1 MPAPAHL
8 SRLGRRLFRFLSSVR
23 LAVILLMVLIV
34 GIAVGTICESRFDA
48 KVARAYVYEA
58 PWFDAWM
65 ILLGVNLAC
74 AAWSRYPWKRH
85 HTGFVITHAGIITLL
100 VGALVGR
107 MWGVEGTMTIFVG
120 DDPSNRLVIDTQ
132 EVRVQEGEQTTT
144 FPVGLAHQ
152 RARDGRAA
160 VPLGTTP
167 GGWKLTVTN
176 YADALLPV
184 STAQAVTE
192 NGAPALQVKLW
203 SMGQNIDEWLWPK
216 DPANSKIDLGLL
228 AVECRLGEAPAASPS
243 SAARHASAVLK
254 GRQSYSEGLKRGLA
268 RASTLGSLPSA
279 FNPVGVESSDA
290 TAWFRLAADTP
301 TAALGETVPALP
313 PGDRAVIYLSDAGK
327 LSYYLQTKKG
337 DVSQGALE
345 PGKPMA
351 TGWGNWQMEVA
362 QVMPQA
368 VPTTE
373 FKPVP
378 KSTKMAPRDRA
389 NLTNGVKVD
398 FTRGDEHDEEWL
410 ASGWEVE
417 LPGDD
422 GTAMH
427 AEFGPKIY
435 PMPVSLTLK
444 NFEVERNEG
453 LDTPAGFKSTIE
465 VRDAAGNSAVGSCSM
480 NEPMNFPDVWW
491 RRWTGL
497 TYKISQASWNP
508 DNLRQSS
515 VQILLDPGW
524 LFKWTGSLMVCLGI
538 FTMFYLRPPR
548 TAAHP

>member
-1 MPAPAHL
+1 MAKPAQP
-8 SRLGRRLFRFLSSVR
+8 SRIGKRLFRFLSSVR
-23 LAVILLMVLIV
+23 LAVILLIVLIV

-65 ILLGVNLAC
+65 ILLGVNLFC

-107 MWGVEGTMTIFVG
+107 MWGVEGTMTLFVG
-120 DDPSNRLVIDTQ
+120 DDPSNRLVIDSP
-132 EVRVQEGEQTTT
+132 EVRVNENGQTTE
-144 FPVGLAHQ
+144 FPINLAHQ
-152 RARDGRAA
+152 RARDGHS

-167 GGWKLTVTN
+167 SGWKMTVTD
-176 YADALLPV
+176 YAEVLLPV
-184 STAQAVTE
+184 SSPQAVTE
-192 NGAPALQVKLW
+192 NGTPALQVKLW

-228 AVECRLGEAPAASPS
+228 AVECRLGEAPCAGS
-243 SAARHASAVLK
+243 SSRHASIDAVPTYFH
-254 GRQSYSEGLKRGLA
+254 QVAMTS
-268 RASTLGSLPSA
+268 
-279 FNPVGVESSDA
+279 A
-290 TAWFRLAADTP
+290 TALKNPTP
-301 TAALGETVPALP
+301 DLP

-327 LSYYLQTKKG
+327 LSYYLQTKG
-337 DVSQGALE
+337 GAVSQGELE

-362 QVMPQA
+362 QVLPLA
-368 VPTTE
+368 VPSTE
-373 FKPVP
+373 FKPIP
-378 KSTKMAPRDRA
+378 KSTKMPPRERA

-417 LPGDD
+417 LPGDPA
-422 GTAMH
+422 TAPH
-427 AEFGPKIY
+427 AEFGPKIF
-435 PMPVSLTLK
+435 PLPVSLSLQH
-444 NFEVERNEG
+444 FDVERNEG
-453 LDTPAGFKSTIE
+453 LDTPAGFKSTLE
-465 VRDAAGNSAVGSCSM
+465 VRDAVGNSAIGSCSM
-480 NEPMNFPDVWW
+480 NEPMNFPDTWW

-508 DNLRQSS
+508 DNLKQSS
-515 VQILLDPGW
+515 IQILLDPGW

-548 TAAHP
+548 TGAHP

>member
-1 MPAPAHL
+1 MPAKADL
-8 SRLGRRLFRFLSSVR
+8 RRWGRKLFRFLSSVK
-23 LAVILLMVLIV
+23 LAVILLMVLIA

-74 AAWSRYPWKRH
+74 AAFSRYPWKKH
-85 HTGFVITHAGIITLL
+85 HTGFVTTHAGIITLL
-100 VGALVGR
+100 IGALVGR
-107 MWGVEGTMTIFVG
+107 MWGVEGTMTIYEG
-120 DDPSNRLVIDTQ
+120 DEPSNRLVIDRPQVTLD
-132 EVRVQEGEQTTT
+132 EGGQVAE
-144 FPVGLAHQ
+144 FPINLAHQ
-152 RARDGRAA
+152 RASAA
-160 VPLGTTP
+160 RPVALGTTP
-167 GGWKLTVTN
+167 GGWKLTATD
-176 YADALLPV
+176 YAELLLPV
-184 STAQAVTE
+184 SSPQAVTDG
-192 NGAPALQVKLW
+192 GAPALQVKLW

-216 DPANSKIDLGLL
+216 DPGNSKIDLGLL
-228 AVECRLGEAPAASPS
+228 AVECRLGEAPTA
-243 SAARHASAVLK
+243 AARHASLA
-254 GRQSYSEGLKRGLA
+254 GPGSYFHEVALQ
-268 RASTLGSLPSA
+268 STLNHSA
-279 FNPVGVESSDA
+279 VA
-290 TAWFRLAADTP
+290 T
-301 TAALGETVPALP
+301 PAPELP

-362 QVMPQA
+362 QVLPQA
-368 VPTTE
+368 VPSTE
-373 FKPVP
+373 FKPIP
-378 KSTKMAPRDRA
+378 KSTKMPPRERG
-389 NLTNGVKVD
+389 NLTNGIKVD
-398 FTRGDEHDEEWL
+398 FTRGSEHDEEWL

-417 LPGDD
+417 LPSP
-422 GTAMH
+422 GTPVRA
-427 AEFGPKIY
+427 AFGPKIY

-453 LDTPAGFKSTIE
+453 LDTPAGFRSTIE
-465 VRDAAGNSAVGSCSM
+465 VRDAAGNAATGSCSM
-480 NEPMNFPDVWW
+480 NEPMNFPDTMW

-508 DNLRQSS
+508 DNLKQSS

-524 LFKWTGSLMVCLGI
+524 LFKWTGSLMVCAGI